1 MSSVLGRNG
10 SLQVSRVAS
19 GHAAYKLL
27 GAFLVTLVDPVE
39 TSDGAFVYRKL
50 LDSL

>member
-1 MSSVLGRNG
+1 MAG
-10 SLQVSRVAS
+10 

-27 GAFLVTLVDPVE
+27 GAVLVALVAPVE

-50 LDSL
+50 LDFL